1 MTMEVI
7 SNKLRNDDVLPVRK
21 GGTGGHDEDEASDNL
36 QYMRRYEV
44 NEPDGIVELDAS
56 GHINSTVIPSGIA
69 RQGIL
74 IDGPIVLYVDSGGSY
89 RIVGYSRFNSYTVS
103 ISVGTIVRN
112 NGDLTVTAPS
122 FPSEIIITVNGV
134 QFVVQVME
142 PA

>member
-1 MTMEVI
+1 MSMEVVG
-7 SNKLRNDDVLPVRK
+7 NKIKDDDILPIRK
-21 GGTGGHDEDEASDNL
+21 GGTSGRNVDEASDQL

-44 NEPDGIVELDAS
+44 NEPDGIVGLDAS

-69 RQGIL
+69 SQGIL
-74 IDGPIVLYVDSGGSY
+74 INGPTVLYVDSSDSY

-103 ISVGTIVRN
+103 ISAGTIVRN
-112 NGDLTVTAPS
+112 NGDLTVTTPS
-122 FPSEIIITVNGV
+122 FPGEIIITVNGV

>member
-21 GGTGGHDEDEASDNL
+21 GGTGGHNEDEASDQL
-36 QYMRRYEV
+36 QYMRRFEIDSV
-44 NEPDGIVELDAS
+44 NGVVGLDTS
-56 GHINSTVIPSGIA
+56 GHINDTVIPSGIA

-74 IDGPIVLYVDSGGSY
+74 IDGPTSLYVNSTGSY

-103 ISVGTIVRN
+103 ISAGTIVRN
-112 NGDLTVTAPS
+112 NGDLTVTTPS
-122 FPSEIIITVNGV
+122 FPGEIIITVNGI

-142 PA
+142 LA